1 MTNDFKKLKQSEIN
15 KMFLKACE
23 NSDYKLVEKILKTKR
38 IDVNIRD
45 INGESPFCLALKKD
59 TFYPCLI
66 EDLVDY
72 GFDVNILN
80 KNSEYT
86 LLQHF
91 YLYCPFYMVEYLL
104 ENGADINRPGYNGNT
119 LLHLYCRNKKINKK
133 LEKLFLKYNVVI
145 DIKNAQDRT
154 AFFEAVI
161 IGSLKKVKFLF
172 NNGSNIYIED
182 YEGETPLHDCM
193 FKGKKTIVR
202 FLLKKKIDVNV
213 KNVHK
218 EPAFFYIKKLEEAK
232 LFEKYGVDFTI
243 KNDNNETILNRLYS
257 EWYLKELDERL
268 VKFLIKKGVD
278 INYKDNSGWTILHM
292 ACFFG
297 IGYSEFLLKNGAD
310 FTIKNKEGKTALDYA
325 NPIDIKIIK
334 QFKNNEKK

>member
-119 LLHLYCRNKKINKK
+119 GQERRHRRP
-133 LEKLFLKYNVVI
+133 
-145 DIKNAQDRT
+145 D
-154 AFFEAVI
+154 
-161 IGSLKKVKFLF
+161 
-172 NNGSNIYIED
+172 
-182 YEGETPLHDCM
+182 
-193 FKGKKTIVR
+193 
-202 FLLKKKIDVNV
+202 
-213 KNVHK
+213 
-218 EPAFFYIKKLEEAK
+218 
-232 LFEKYGVDFTI
+232 
-243 KNDNNETILNRLYS
+243 NRLGGS
-257 EWYLKELDERL
+257 PC
-268 VKFLIKKGVD
+268 
-278 INYKDNSGWTILHM
+278 T
-292 ACFFG
+292 
-297 IGYSEFLLKNGAD
+297 
-310 FTIKNKEGKTALDYA
+310 EGRDRG
-325 NPIDIKIIK
+325 
-334 QFKNNEKK
+334 